1 MEPVTP
7 AGISRCLFDGKAR
20 LLNEAMVGLSN
31 LQGNSDDEPHGMQAV
46 GGPTENLYIPGREWR
61 EFRLPRRQPP
71 LSTHEVWI
79 RRSETLVLTITKFR
93 RGRPTWVRLTNM
105 SPKGTRCSTHVPVV
119 LWMLKGKLPNEP
131 GYTRLDSDKYRDWQV
146 LAYAISR
153 NETFFGREQQRYER
167 YVAEQPSAVDR
178 RDYPTPRKI
187 LTRATEA
194 LRSADECRITS
205 VELTGLAPAVTDDLA
220 GPGVHKPSV
229 VGQEDAMG
237 HDDSEPTSSEDL
249 NADGP
254 AADTGGSG
262 DGGISPTDGSAKP
275 FKHTQGFKTS
285 GAVEVDR
292 SRDGDEDYVPSEG
305 WNDFGA
311 APTRSDT
318 SDYPDGGATDATER
332 LLDARYAS
340 VVDAMPPEYLIC
352 DEADATDTF
361 KQRPNE
367 TEPMENLENE
377 TKLTGYGDKSAFI
390 PDSSETM
397 LTYSEPIGQS
407 RGMDAIQREILIMNG
422 PTPPVCNRRVMGQM
436 TTKGSHRSGALWI
449 LLLWTVVIAA
459 NAYLEGKAVTLVGY
473 TGMRNGVSA
482 ALEPKTEALTHR
494 RPLSRFCWD
503 KKNLGGKCR
512 FKPYRWL
519 G

>member
-1 MEPVTP
+1 MEPATP

-20 LLNEAMVGLSN
+20 LPNEAMVGLSN

-167 YVAEQPSAVDR
+167 YVAEQPPAVDR

-237 HDDSEPTSSEDL
+237 HDDGEPTSSEDL

-254 AADTGGSG
+254 AADTGGNG

-292 SRDGDEDYVPSEG
+292 FRDGDEDYVPSEG
-305 WNDFGA
+305 WNDLGA

-397 LTYSEPIGQS
+397 LT
-407 RGMDAIQREILIMNG
+407 
-422 PTPPVCNRRVMGQM
+422 V
-436 TTKGSHRSGALWI
+436 
-449 LLLWTVVIAA
+449 
-459 NAYLEGKAVTLVGY
+459 
-473 TGMRNGVSA
+473 
-482 ALEPKTEALTHR
+482 
-494 RPLSRFCWD
+494 
-503 KKNLGGKCR
+503 
-512 FKPYRWL
+512 
-519 G
+519 